1 MFELDTKTIDI
12 LDSALSYL
20 VFFDDGLGIGVTVYA
35 GVWLEFNE
43 SHDGPLEAVD
53 KLPFGTSTLRIYIID
68 K

>member
-43 SHDGPLEAVD
+43 SQDGPLEAVD